1 MTQQFVSVPVSLDLY
16 RELLSRHP
24 YPNGVIEDVLQDFLD
39 RTADAIP
46 ASKKGRGNGLHWEAS
61 FLPEKTRLRA
71 KHYGEYK
78 YADVKGDHVV
88 YEGKAYSSVAAA
100 INAMRGNTS
109 NNAWK
114 VTQVMRPTDT
124 EWVGALRIRRQGGL

>member
-16 RELLSRHP
+16 RELLARHP
-24 YPNGVIEDVLQDFLD
+24 YPNGVIEDVVQAFLD
-39 RTADAIP
+39 RTAVDVP
-46 ASKKGRGNGLHWEAS
+46 APKKTRGNGLHWEAS
-61 FLPEKTRLRA
+61 FLPEKTRLRT
-71 KHYGEYK
+71 KHHGEYK
-78 YADVKGDHVV
+78 YADVKGDHIM
-88 YEGKAYSSVAAA
+88 YEGKTYSSVAAA

-124 EWVGALRIRRQGGL
+124 EWLGALRIRRQGGL